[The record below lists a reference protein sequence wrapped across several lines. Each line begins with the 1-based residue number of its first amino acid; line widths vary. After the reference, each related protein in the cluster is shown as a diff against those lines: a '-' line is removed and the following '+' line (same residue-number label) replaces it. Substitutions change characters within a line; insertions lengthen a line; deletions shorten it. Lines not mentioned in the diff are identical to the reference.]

1 MFKIIKTRLLSSYY
15 YDIINVDTHEY
26 LYLPKGP
33 CKTLRD
39 FIISFIELHN
49 NYKMRPIKK
58 DYIKYETIE
67 TLESLDLDYIKNKYI
82 HYLI

>member
-1 MFKIIKTRLLSSYY
+1 MFKIIKTHLFRSYY
-15 YDIINVDTHEY
+15 YDIIDVDKHEY

-33 CKTLRD
+33 CKTLREL
-39 FIISFIELHN
+39 IIGFVELHN
-49 NYKMRPIKK
+49 NYKMCPIKK

-67 TLESLDLDYIKNKYI
+67 TFESLDLEYIKEKYI